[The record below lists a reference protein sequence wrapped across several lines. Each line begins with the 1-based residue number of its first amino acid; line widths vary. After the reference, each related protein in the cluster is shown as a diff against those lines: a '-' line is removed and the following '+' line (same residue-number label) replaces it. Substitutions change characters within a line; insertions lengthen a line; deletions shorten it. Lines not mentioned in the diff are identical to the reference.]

1 MISGAELIVY
11 GFLKASTMYGTKA
24 VNSFNNTNMV
34 APTSA
39 TDKATYSQ
47 GNDRTSFQVA
57 QSRLGTKI
65 KTKSQIQGLVEID
78 FIDFNQ
84 SSPTTQSRPRLRR
97 AFIEKKFSDG
107 WSLKIGQDWDTFSP
121 TRPDT
126 YDIIGLYFNGGNIG
140 FMREQIKVRKELK
153 KLSYEIAIGQAN
165 KNTGTNNNQVE
176 EDNQLSLAMSAK
188 YRPNESNQILFSAI
202 TGRSSYSNTQNKEP
216 YGLSLGY
223 ELKLNKNKLNVET
236 YYGQGL
242 AQLNLLD
249 IPSNNYHE
257 SFGGYLTYQREFGS
271 NLSARIGQGY
281 TKRSGAGGLIRNMVT
296 RLSLTKQLEELQLYC
311 EVTHFE
317 SKYATTSLANTVETG
332 LLFPF

>member
-1 MISGAELIVY
+1 
-11 GFLKASTMYGTKA
+11 
-24 VNSFNNTNMV
+24 
-34 APTSA
+34 
-39 TDKATYSQ
+39 
-47 GNDRTSFQVA
+47 SFQVA

-97 AFIEKKFSDG
+97 AFIKKGFKNG
-107 WSLKIGQDWDTFSP
+107 WSLQVGQDWDTFSP

-126 YDIIGLYFNGGNIG
+126 YDIIGLYFNGGNTG
-140 FMREQIKVRKELK
+140 FMREQIKVKKKLK
-153 KLSYEIAIGQAN
+153 KFLLEAALGQAN

-176 EDNQLSLAMSAK
+176 EDNQLSLAINAK
-188 YRPNESNQILFSAI
+188 YRPNDFNQILFSAI
-202 TGRSSYSNTQNKEP
+202 TGRSSYSNTQSKDP

-223 ELKLNKNKLNVET
+223 ELRLNKNKLNAEA

-249 IPSNNYHE
+249 IPSNGYHE
-257 SFGGYLTYQREFGS
+257 SFGGYLTYQREFGN
-271 NLSARIGQGY
+271 NLNARLGQGY
-281 TKRSGAGGLIRNMVT
+281 AKRSGAGGLTKNAVT
-296 RLSLTKQLEELQLYC
+296 RLSLTKHLAELQLYC

-317 SKYATTSLANTVETG
+317 SKYITASQANTIETG